1 MIPEYLKGKSATQI
15 VDEQRE
21 QFIAQSYHCTDD
33 RIKDRIN
40 QLETFVL
47 LSVTYA
53 LDMIDNEYE
62 IGQIPFKDAKTRI
75 AQAEGRAIAFLNM
88 VLPKETK

>member
-1 MIPEYLKGKSATQI
+1 MIPEYLKGKSAAQI
-15 VDEQRE
+15 VDEQRDR
-21 QFIAQSYHCTDD
+21 FISEPYNDVDERAAK
-33 RIKDRIN
+33 RIR

-62 IGQIPFKDAKTRI
+62 IGQIPFKDAETRI